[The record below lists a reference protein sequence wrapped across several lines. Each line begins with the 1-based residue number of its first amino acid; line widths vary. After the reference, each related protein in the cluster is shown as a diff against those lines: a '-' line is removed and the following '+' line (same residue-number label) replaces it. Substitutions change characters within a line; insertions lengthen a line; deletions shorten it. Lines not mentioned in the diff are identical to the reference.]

1 MQLEHFE
8 KKLGTQRIY
17 EGRIINLRNDTVELE
32 NGNEASRE
40 VIEHSGGVGVLA
52 VDDQENILL
61 VRQFRYP
68 TGQSLLEIPAGK
80 RSPGEDPLACGI
92 RELEE
97 ETGCVSN
104 NVRPLGELYPTPAY
118 CTEVIYLFLATGLTA
133 TAQHLDEDEFL
144 TVERVPARQVLQ
156 WVLEGKIPDAKT
168 QIAVLRYFATKEQ
181 GV

>member
-1 MQLEHFE
+1 MDHFE
-8 KKLGTQRIY
+8 KKLDTQRIY
-17 EGRIINLRNDTVELE
+17 EGRIINLRRDTVELE
-32 NGNEASRE
+32 NGNKASRD

-52 VDDQENILL
+52 VDEQENILL

-68 TGQSLLEIPAGK
+68 MGQSLLEIPAGK
-80 RSPGEDPLACGI
+80 RAPGEDPLDCGI

-97 ETGCVSN
+97 ETGCISKD
-104 NVRPLGELYPTPAY
+104 VRPLGCLYPTPAY
-118 CTEVIYLFLATGLTA
+118 CTEIIHLFLATNLTA
-133 TAQHLDEDEFL
+133 TAQRLDEDEFL
-144 TVERVPARQVLQ
+144 TVERVPAHRVLE